1 MNKRMAAI
9 IKMLS
14 SKHEAEV
21 VSAAR
26 ALGAELTRNGK
37 DWNDLG
43 SYLASWDGMERAEP
57 APPPERPRTQTY
69 SGSGPS
75 AGASWTRRARD
86 PAPVDI
92 AEVNQRAEALANY
105 LRVMSRQDQNFI
117 ESILDR
123 FDMYQERA
131 LISPAQ
137 RDWVYNLY
145 DKLVENKGRY
155 RR

>member
-21 VSAAR
+21 ISAAR

-57 APPPERPRTQTY
+57 APPPKPPKTQTY
-69 SGSGPS
+69 SGGNAP
-75 AGASWTRRARD
+75 SWTRRARD
-86 PAPVDI
+86 PDPVDKDL
-92 AEVNQRAEALANY
+92 VNSKLSELGGY
-105 LRVMSRQDQNFI
+105 THVMKRVDRDFVEGLI
-117 ESILDR
+117 DR
-123 FDMYQERA
+123 FDTYAERTFV
-131 LISPAQ
+131 SPAQ
-137 RDWVYNLY
+137 RDWVNNLY
-145 DKLVENKGRY
+145 HNFVESK
-155 RR
+155 RRRR